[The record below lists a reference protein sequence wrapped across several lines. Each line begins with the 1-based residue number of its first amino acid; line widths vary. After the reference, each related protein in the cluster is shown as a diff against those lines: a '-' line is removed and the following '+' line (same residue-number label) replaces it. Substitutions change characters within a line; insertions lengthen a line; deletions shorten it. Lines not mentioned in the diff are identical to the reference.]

1 MVGRLRSSFSDRRL
15 AVLGSLLLLSAF
27 VLAMLAARILY
38 TGTLIHGSL
47 AWDLVLAWIPFVLSL
62 VVYER
67 ARQGA
72 RLRTLAGF
80 GCVWLVFFPNAPYL
94 LTEVKHVGRGAQ
106 VPVLYDV
113 LLMSASA
120 WTGLLLGLTSLF
132 LMHAVARRFA
142 GDVGPWGF
150 VSAVLVLTS
159 FGIYIGRVLRWNSW
173 DVVAHPQWLALLVG
187 KLALHPLEH
196 QRPLALMVLLSAFL
210 LVSYLAVFS
219 FARLSPEWDALERVP
234 ADR

>member
-1 MVGRLRSSFSDRRL
+1 VG
-15 AVLGSLLLLSAF
+15 A
-27 VLAMLAARILY
+27 
-38 TGTLIHGSL
+38 
-47 AWDLVLAWIPFVLSL
+47 
-62 VVYER
+62 
-67 ARQGA
+67 
-72 RLRTLAGF
+72 
-80 GCVWLVFFPNAPYL
+80 
-94 LTEVKHVGRGAQ
+94 
-106 VPVLYDV
+106 
-113 LLMSASA
+113 
-120 WTGLLLGLTSLF
+120 
-132 LMHAVARRFA
+132 
-142 GDVGPWGF
+142 WGF

-187 KLALHPLEH
+187 KLALHPIEH